1 MASTTILSLCTYFA
15 FAHFLL
21 LTLKCFG
28 NRRFFLSFH
37 SLFLWLESDVVF
49 VSSIF
54 CLLTDS
60 ILYFL
65 ISIYHCYQIYK
76 KKTFTWFLFVSF
88 DLTLGN
94 IQVSSVCFPF
104 VSVSTD
110 LFKQNAIHFDQL
122 FYQSIRIEFVM
133 VNWAREFSF
142 AHYVFIGQKCNL
154 ILIKN
159 TFISFRIFV
168 HSIVCVAKKNGTGF
182 YITRKKS
189 ILYSCL
195 IAYSMHFKY
204 EFYSKRIFESTC
216 I

>member
-1 MASTTILSLCTYFA
+1 MGIVDFLFISFSFFGLNPMWFLSVQYFA
-15 FAHFLL
+15 
-21 LTLKCFG
+21 
-28 NRRFFLSFH
+28 
-37 SLFLWLESDVVF
+37 
-49 VSSIF
+49 
-54 CLLTDS
+54 CLLIAFFISWFPYITA
-60 ILYFL
+60 IKYTTTKNVHL
-65 ISIYHCYQIYK
+65 I
-76 KKTFTWFLFVSF
+76 FFVSF

-154 ILIKN
+154 ILMKN

-189 ILYSCL
+189 IIYSCL
-195 IAYSMHFKY
+195 IANSMHFKY

>member
-21 LTLKCFG
+21 LKLKCFG

-65 ISIYHCYQIYK
+65 ISIYHCYQINK
-76 KKTFTWFLFVSF
+76 KNVHLIFFVSF

-133 VNWAREFSF
+133 VN
-142 AHYVFIGQKCNL
+142 
-154 ILIKN
+154 
-159 TFISFRIFV
+159 
-168 HSIVCVAKKNGTGF
+168 
-182 YITRKKS
+182 
-189 ILYSCL
+189 
-195 IAYSMHFKY
+195 
-204 EFYSKRIFESTC
+204 
-216 I
+216 

>member
-28 NRRFFLSFH
+28 NRRFFVHFI
-37 SLFLWLESDVVF
+37 LFFWLESDVVF

-65 ISIYHCYQIYK
+65 ISIYHCYQIYNNK
-76 KKTFTWFLFVSF
+76 KNVHLIFFVSF

-154 ILIKN
+154 ILMKN

-189 ILYSCL
+189 IIYSCL
-195 IAYSMHFKY
+195 IANSMHFKY

>member
-76 KKTFTWFLFVSF
+76 KKRSLDFCLYLLTWLWVIYRFLVFVFPLFLSQQTYSSKMQFTSTNCSTNRFELNLLWWIEHANLASH
-88 DLTLGN
+88 
-94 IQVSSVCFPF
+94 IMSS
-104 VSVSTD
+104 SG
-110 LFKQNAIHFDQL
+110 KNAI
-122 FYQSIRIEFVM
+122 
-133 VNWAREFSF
+133 
-142 AHYVFIGQKCNL
+142 
-154 ILIKN
+154 
-159 TFISFRIFV
+159 
-168 HSIVCVAKKNGTGF
+168 
-182 YITRKKS
+182 
-189 ILYSCL
+189 
-195 IAYSMHFKY
+195 
-204 EFYSKRIFESTC
+204 
-216 I
+216 